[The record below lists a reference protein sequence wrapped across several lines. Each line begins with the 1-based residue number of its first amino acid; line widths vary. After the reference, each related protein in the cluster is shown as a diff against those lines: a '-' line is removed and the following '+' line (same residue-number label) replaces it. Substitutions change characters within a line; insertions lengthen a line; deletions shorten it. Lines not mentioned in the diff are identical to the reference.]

1 MFVLVDSTARY
12 SCRAPKPHSGAEPRH
27 ILKLR
32 MRKAAKYIF
41 VSTAAL
47 ALGLS
52 VGWSPWGRAVDL
64 WAYDFLLRL
73 HPPEPGPSASVIL
86 AIDEETLGA
95 YGGLLHLRAPLAK
108 ALDIVCRHGPAAVA
122 VDIILSEPGEE
133 DANQALEQ
141 ALAGCPNVVP
151 ATHLTATAD
160 PEAPR
165 WEEPLLR
172 FARHAAALGHAHAE
186 PDEDGV
192 TRRIQP
198 AKAAGRD
205 RRWAM
210 ALETFR
216 LASGARTIRETGRGL
231 EVGDTFIPLGPAD
244 DSALRIRF
252 RHPASPIEQISVKT
266 VLEDPAAAAAVRGRT
281 VFAGVRITGGL
292 DRYLMTPYSF
302 GEAMSGVEINAN
314 AYETLAAGRFLADVS
329 GSTELLAC
337 LLLAAALGL
346 LYAKGTR
353 PATIAAAGGV
363 LAAAHLVPVAALRG
377 GYVFPPA
384 ALLTVGWLGF
394 LGSGVYRHLV
404 VRKRLGQAESQRD
417 RYQRAV
423 GYVTHEMRTPL
434 TAIQG
439 SSEIISRYPLSDEKR
454 REIADMI
461 HRESKRLGRMME
473 TFLGVEQ
480 LSAGER
486 ELACEAVP
494 AAEILGAALD
504 RARPAAEKK
513 NIEIERDF
521 AEPAPI
527 WGDVEFL
534 EYACYNLIANAVK
547 YSPARGKITVRAK
560 QHQDHVYLSVE
571 DRGYGMDESEIK
583 NIFQRFYRTER
594 AEQSGTPGTGLGL
607 ALVEEIVDRHGG
619 SIEVESRVN
628 EGSRFTVSLPAADS
642 RSARVS

>member
-1 MFVLVDSTARY
+1 
-12 SCRAPKPHSGAEPRH
+12 
-27 ILKLR
+27 
-32 MRKAAKYIF
+32 MRDAAKYAL
-41 VSTAAL
+41 VSAAAR

-52 VGWSPWGRAVDL
+52 AGWSPWGRAIDL

-73 HPPEPGPSASVIL
+73 HPPEPAPSASVIL
-86 AIDEETLGA
+86 AIDEQTLDA
-95 YGGLLHLRAPLAK
+95 HGGLLHLRAPLAK
-108 ALDIVCRHGPAAVA
+108 ALETVCRHEPAAVA
-122 VDIILSEPGEE
+122 IDIILSEPGEA
-133 DANQALEQ
+133 DANHALEK
-141 ALAGCPNVVP
+141 ALAGCPNVVL
-151 ATHLTATAD
+151 ATHLASLVGSTAGATS
-160 PEAPR
+160 
-165 WEEPLLR
+165 WEEPLSR
-172 FARHAAALGHAHAE
+172 FALHAAALGHAHAE

-216 LASGARTIRETGRGL
+216 LASGTEAIRETGRGL
-231 EVGDTFIPLGPAD
+231 EIGDTFLPLGPAAGA
-244 DSALRIRF
+244 ALRIRY
-252 RHPASPIEQISVKT
+252 RNPASTVESISLKA
-266 VLEDPAAAAAVRGRT
+266 VLEDPADAAALRGRV
-281 VFAGVRITGGL
+281 VFVGVRITGGL

-314 AYETLAAGRFLADVS
+314 AYETLVAGRFLADVP

-346 LYAKGTR
+346 LHAKGSGAR
-353 PATIAAAGGV
+353 TITAAATV
-363 LAAAHLVPVAALRG
+363 LAAAHLVPAAAFRA

-394 LGSGVYRHLV
+394 LGSGYLRHLV

-423 GYVTHEMRTPL
+423 GYVAHEMRTPL
-434 TAIQG
+434 TTIQG
-439 SSEIISRYPLSDEKR
+439 SSEIMSRYPLSDEKR
-454 REIADMI
+454 KEIAEMI

-480 LSAGER
+480 LSTGERDLAGES
-486 ELACEAVP
+486 LP
-494 AAEILGAALD
+494 AAEILTAALD
-504 RARPAAEKK
+504 RARPAADKRQ
-513 NIEIERDF
+513 IEIEQDF
-521 AEPAPI
+521 ADAATI
-527 WGDVEFL
+527 WGDREFL
-534 EYACYNLIANAVK
+534 EYAYYNLIANAVK

-607 ALVEEIVDRHGG
+607 ALVEEIVERHGG
-619 SIEVESRVN
+619 SIKVESRVN
-628 EGSRFTVSLPAADS
+628 EGSRFTVSLPAAAAGS
-642 RSARVS
+642 VRAS

>member
-1 MFVLVDSTARY
+1 
-12 SCRAPKPHSGAEPRH
+12 
-27 ILKLR
+27 

-95 YGGLLHLRAPLAK
+95 YGGLLHLRAPLAE

-122 VDIILSEPGEE
+122 VDIILSEPGGEE
-133 DANQALEQ
+133 ANLALER

-151 ATHLTATAD
+151 ATHLTSADGAEATG
-160 PEAPR
+160 

-172 FARHAAALGHAHAE
+172 FAQLAAALGHVHAE

-198 AKAAGRD
+198 AKAVGRD

-216 LASGARTIRETGRGL
+216 LVSGAETIRETGRGL
-231 EVGDTFIPLGPAD
+231 EVGNTFVPLDSAD
-244 DSALRIRF
+244 NSALRIRY
-252 RHPASPIEQISVKT
+252 RKPESPVERISVKR
-266 VLEDPAAAAAVRGRT
+266 VLEDPEAAAIVRNRA

-302 GEAMSGVEINAN
+302 GQAMSGVEINAN
-314 AYETLAAGRFLADVS
+314 AYETLAEGRFLVNISA
-329 GSTELLAC
+329 STELLAC
-337 LLLAAALGL
+337 LLLAAVLVVS
-346 LYAKGTR
+346 YARGSGS
-353 PATIAAAGGV
+353 AAIAVAACMLAV
-363 LAAAHLVPVAALRG
+363 VHLIPLAAFRM
-377 GYVFPPA
+377 GYVFPVSA
-384 ALLTVGWLGF
+384 FLTVGWLSF
-394 LGSGVYRHLV
+394 LGCGVFRHV
-404 VRKRLGQAESQRD
+404 AVRQQLGQAESQRD

-439 SSEIISRYPLSDEKR
+439 SSEIMSRYPLSDEKR

-461 HRESKRLGRMME
+461 HRESKRLGRMVE
-473 TFLGVEQ
+473 TFLSVEE

-521 AEPAPI
+521 ADPAPI
-527 WGDVEFL
+527 WGDREFL

-547 YSPARGKITVRAK
+547 YSPARRKITVRAR

-583 NIFQRFYRTER
+583 NIFQRFYRTAR

>member
-1 MFVLVDSTARY
+1 
-12 SCRAPKPHSGAEPRH
+12 
-27 ILKLR
+27 
-32 MRKAAKYIF
+32 MRKAAKYAL
-41 VSTAAL
+41 VSAAAL
-47 ALGLS
+47 ALGLAA
-52 VGWSPWGRAVDL
+52 GWSPWGRAIDL

-73 HPPEPGPSASVIL
+73 HPPEPAPSASVIL
-86 AIDEETLGA
+86 AIDEQTLDA
-95 YGGLLHLRAPLAK
+95 HGGLPHLRAPLAK
-108 ALDIVCRHGPAAVA
+108 ALEMVCRHEPAAVA
-122 VDIILSEPGEE
+122 IDIILSEPGEE
-133 DANQALEQ
+133 DANRALEQ
-141 ALAGCPNVVP
+141 ALAACPNVVL
-151 ATHLTATAD
+151 ATHLASSAGSGAGATS
-160 PEAPR
+160 
-165 WEEPLLR
+165 WEEPLSR
-172 FARHAAALGHAHAE
+172 FALHAAALGHAHAE

-198 AKAAGRD
+198 AKATGRD
-205 RRWAM
+205 RRWAL
-210 ALETFR
+210 AFETFR
-216 LASGARTIRETGRGL
+216 LVSGAETIRETGRGL
-231 EVGDTFIPLGPAD
+231 EIGDTFLPLGPG
-244 DSALRIRF
+244 DSAALHIRY
-252 RHPASPIEQISVKT
+252 RNPASTVESISVKR
-266 VLEDPAAAAAVRGRT
+266 VLEDPAAAAAVRGRA

-337 LLLAAALGL
+337 LLPAAAFGL
-346 LYAKGTR
+346 LYAQGSG
-353 PATIAAAGGV
+353 AGTIAAAMTV
-363 LAAAHLVPVAALRG
+363 LAAAHLVPVAAFRG

-384 ALLTVGWLGF
+384 ALLTVGWLSF

-434 TAIQG
+434 TTIQG
-439 SSEIISRYPLSDEKR
+439 SSEIMSRYPLSDEKR
-454 REIADMI
+454 KEIAEMI

-473 TFLGVEQ
+473 IFLGVEQ

-486 ELACEAVP
+486 DLAGESL
-494 AAEILGAALD
+494 AAADILTAALD
-504 RARPAAEKK
+504 RARPAADKK
-513 NIEIERDF
+513 QIEIEQHFTDE
-521 AEPAPI
+521 ATI
-527 WGDVEFL
+527 WGDREFL

-560 QHQDHVYLSVE
+560 QHQDRVYLSVE

-594 AEQSGTPGTGLGL
+594 AEQSGTPGSGLGL

-619 SIEVESRVN
+619 SIKVESRVN
-628 EGSRFTVSLPAADS
+628 EGSRFTVSLPAAAD
-642 RSARVS
+642 RSARTW

>member
-1 MFVLVDSTARY
+1 
-12 SCRAPKPHSGAEPRH
+12 
-27 ILKLR
+27 
-32 MRKAAKYIF
+32 MRKAAKYAF

-47 ALGLS
+47 VLGLS
-52 VGWSPWGRAVDL
+52 AGWSPWGRAIDL

-86 AIDEETLGA
+86 AIDEETLNA

-108 ALDIVCRHGPAAVA
+108 ALDIVCRHKPAAVA

-133 DANQALEQ
+133 DANRALEQ

-151 ATHLTATAD
+151 ATHLTSSAD
-160 PEAPR
+160 TTH
-165 WEEPLLR
+165 WEGPLGR
-172 FARHAAALGHAHAE
+172 FARHAAALGHVHAE

-210 ALETFR
+210 ALEIFR
-216 LASGARTIRETGRGL
+216 LVSGAEAIRETGRGL
-231 EVGDTFIPLGPAD
+231 EIGDTLIPLARAD
-244 DSALRIRF
+244 NAALRIRY
-252 RHPASPIEQISVKT
+252 RNPSSPVERISVKT
-266 VLEDPAAAAAVRGRT
+266 ILEDPAAAAAVRGRA

-314 AYETLAAGRFLADVS
+314 AYETLAEGRFLADVS

-337 LLLAAALGL
+337 LLLAAAPAL
-346 LYAKGTR
+346 LYAKGSG
-353 PATIAAAGGV
+353 PAVIASAAGV
-363 LAAAHLVPVAALRG
+363 LAVAHLVPVAAFRM
-377 GYVFPPA
+377 GYIFPPG

-394 LGSGVYRHLV
+394 LAAGVYRHLA

-486 ELACEAVP
+486 ELARERVP
-494 AAEILGAALD
+494 AGEILASALD

-513 NIEIERDF
+513 NIEIEQDF
-521 AEPAPI
+521 
-527 WGDVEFL
+527 GDAATILGDREFL

-594 AEQSGTPGTGLGL
+594 AEQSGTPGSGLGL

-619 SIEVESRVN
+619 SIEVKSRVN
-628 EGSRFTVSLPAADS
+628 EGSRFTVSLPAADN

>member
-1 MFVLVDSTARY
+1 
-12 SCRAPKPHSGAEPRH
+12 
-27 ILKLR
+27 
-32 MRKAAKYIF
+32 MRDAAKYAL
-41 VSTAAL
+41 VSVAAL

-52 VGWSPWGRAVDL
+52 AGWSPWGRAIDL

-73 HPPEPGPSASVIL
+73 HPPEPAPSASVIL
-86 AIDEETLGA
+86 AIDEQTLEA
-95 YGGLLHLRAPLAK
+95 HGGLLHLRAPLAK
-108 ALDIVCRHGPAAVA
+108 ALATVCRHDPAAVA
-122 VDIILSEPGEE
+122 IDIILSEPGEE
-133 DANQALEQ
+133 GANGALEK
-141 ALAGCPNVVP
+141 ALAGCPNVVL
-151 ATHLTATAD
+151 ATHLASSVGSTAGATS
-160 PEAPR
+160 
-165 WEEPLLR
+165 WEEPLSR
-172 FARHAAALGHAHAE
+172 FALHAAALGHAHAE

-198 AKAAGRD
+198 AKATGRD

-216 LASGARTIRETGRGL
+216 LVSGAEAIRETGRGL
-231 EVGDTFIPLGPAD
+231 EIGDTFLPLGPAD
-244 DSALRIRF
+244 SAALRIRY
-252 RHPASPIEQISVKT
+252 RNPASTVESISLKA
-266 VLEDPAAAAAVRGRT
+266 VLEDPATAAALGGRV
-281 VFAGVRITGGL
+281 VFVGVRVTGGL

-314 AYETLAAGRFLADVS
+314 AYETLAEGRFLGDVPD
-329 GSTELLAC
+329 STELLAC

-346 LYAKGTR
+346 LYAKGSGAR
-353 PATIAAAGGV
+353 TIAAAATV
-363 LAAAHLVPVAALRG
+363 LAAAHLVPAAAFRA

-384 ALLTVGWLGF
+384 ALLTVGWLNF
-394 LGSGVYRHLV
+394 LGSGVCRHLV

-434 TAIQG
+434 TTIQG
-439 SSEIISRYPLSDEKR
+439 SSEIMSRYPLSDEKR
-454 REIADMI
+454 KEIAEMI

-486 ELACEAVP
+486 ELAGASLP
-494 AAEILGAALD
+494 AAEILAAALD
-504 RARPAAEKK
+504 RARPAANKK
-513 NIEIERDF
+513 QIEIEQDF
-521 AEPAPI
+521 ADAATI
-527 WGDVEFL
+527 WGDREFL

-560 QHQDHVYLSVE
+560 QHQDHVYLSVA

-619 SIEVESRVN
+619 SIKVESRVN
-628 EGSRFTVSLPAADS
+628 EGSRFTVSLPAAAGRPVRAS
-642 RSARVS
+642 